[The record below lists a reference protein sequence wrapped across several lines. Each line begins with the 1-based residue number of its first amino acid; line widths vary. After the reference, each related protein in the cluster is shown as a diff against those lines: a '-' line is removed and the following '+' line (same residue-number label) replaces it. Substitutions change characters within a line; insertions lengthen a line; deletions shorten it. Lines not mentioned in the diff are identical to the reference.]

1 MKKTIS
7 ITVAAVCLIFISA
20 LIINQLNAQNTKKD
34 NTTGKAIPAEVMK
47 IIDKSCAP
55 CHSEPSANFMAISH
69 VNFSNWDKYSA
80 EKQAD
85 KAKAMCTMVTK
96 GKMPPKS
103 FTSKSPDAVVATEGL
118 NTICNWA
125 QSIQVTKK

>member
-7 ITVAAVCLIFISA
+7 ITVAAVCVIFISV
-20 LIINQLNAQNTKKD
+20 LIINQLNAQNAKKD
-34 NTTGKAIPAEVMK
+34 NTTGKAIPADVMK
-47 IIDKSCAP
+47 VIDKSCTACHYAP
-55 CHSEPSANFMAISH
+55 GDFMALSH
-69 VNFSNWDKYSA
+69 LNFTNWDKYSP

-96 GKMPPKS
+96 SKMPPKS
-103 FTSKSPDAVVATEGL
+103 FTSKRPDAVVATEGL
-118 NTICNWA
+118 NAICNWA